1 MNIAEVLKKTYVF
14 YTLTDDE
21 LEVLSQHAREVDFP
35 KDSVIFREGDDGGSL
50 YVVKS
55 GKIVVKKSLGE
66 GREVNLVDLTQFF
79 FFGEI
84 SLFDGGKRSATCTA
98 AEDSSCI
105 VIEKPDFWA
114 AMRANPLSAHKVY
127 RAILSVHSN
136 AIRRANDRFKKFL
149 GQALDNV

>member
-1 MNIAEVLKKTYVF
+1 MNTAEVLKKTYIF

-21 LEVLSQHAREVDFP
+21 LAVLSEHAQVVDFP

-55 GKIVVKKSLGE
+55 GKIAVKKSLGE
-66 GREVNLVDLTQFF
+66 GREANLVDLTQFF

-84 SLFDGGKRSATCTA
+84 SLFDGGKRSATCIA
-98 AEDSSCI
+98 AEDSVCI
-105 VIEKPDFWA
+105 VLEKADFWA
-114 AMRANPLSAHKVY
+114 TMLANPLSAHKVY
-127 RAILSVHSN
+127 RAILSVHTN
-136 AIRRANDRFKKFL
+136 AIRRANDRFRKFL